1 MWACYDRIRVIEAR
15 IWENFFFHEFQ
26 ACFCEE
32 FIKKNFLTGF
42 LISERTKK
50 NFIFC
55 VTSLMELLKKS
66 ENKNL

>member
-1 MWACYDRIRVIEAR
+1 MLRQDSSHRGKDLGKFLFSRISSVFLGKIY
-15 IWENFFFHEFQ
+15 
-26 ACFCEE
+26 
-32 FIKKNFLTGF
+32 KKTNFLTGF